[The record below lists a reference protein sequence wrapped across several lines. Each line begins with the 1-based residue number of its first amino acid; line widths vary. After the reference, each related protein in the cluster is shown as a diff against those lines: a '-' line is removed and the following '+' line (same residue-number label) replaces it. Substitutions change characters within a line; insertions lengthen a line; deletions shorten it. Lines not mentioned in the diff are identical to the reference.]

1 MRDGAREESI
11 KWESDVGEWV
21 GEANQRFVVEPPPP
35 PTPAAGCRDHDHNIF
50 MGGCMVSESCGSWK
64 FAQRLS

>member
-21 GEANQRFVVEPPPP
+21 GEANQRFVVEGYWVP
-35 PTPAAGCRDHDHNIF
+35 PAANADRSGWMPRP
-50 MGGCMVSESCGSWK
+50 
-64 FAQRLS
+64 

>member
-50 MGGCMVSESCGSWK
+50 MAWEVAW
-64 FAQRLS
+64 